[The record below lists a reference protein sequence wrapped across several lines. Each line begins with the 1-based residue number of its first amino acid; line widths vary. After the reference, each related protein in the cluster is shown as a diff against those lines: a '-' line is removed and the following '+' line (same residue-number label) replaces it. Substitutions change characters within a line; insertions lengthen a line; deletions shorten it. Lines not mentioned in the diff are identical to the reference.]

1 MKFVI
6 QTSDYELHLLVQREL
21 ESGKDEVLFSNETKD
36 KFFDLQ
42 STITSTSTVTVV
54 LLLEYYRY

>member
-1 MKFVI
+1 MHPYFMKFVI

-42 STITSTSTVTVV
+42 STITVTVV
-54 LLLEYYRY
+54 LL